1 MLLSWSNIS
10 YSVETA
16 TQGSLR
22 ILKGVSGMARP
33 SRMTAIMGASGS
45 GKTTLLD
52 SLCGRLKG
60 GRFDGDILL
69 NGAAVSSGQL
79 KVSYV
84 PQQDLLVRQRMS
96 YRSSHVR
103 RVWRDF
109 NRIYIFDCI
118 PS

>member
-1 MLLSWSNIS
+1 MLLSWSSIT

-84 PQQDLLVRQRMS
+84 PQQDLLVRHHM
-96 YRSSHVR
+96 YAVFGATLI
-103 RVWRDF
+103 VY
-109 NRIYIFDCI
+109 IYIRLHT
-118 PS
+118 